1 MNKITIIAVLA
12 LALTGLLFGQ
22 SDAKAMP
29 RARLGANSQDDPRL
43 KDRLRD
49 DCGDMEV
56 HCGMNLSDAQQ
67 KKLEP
72 LRTEHLKT
80 MNNLHAEIENLR
92 IDMQQALKKEDF
104 ANLKKLAKTL
114 NDKELSME
122 YARIDHLQQV
132 YKEFTPEQKE
142 KMRGNFMNM
151 HRHGR
156 FQGLLQAEIENLR
169 IDMQQAL
176 KKEDFANLKKLA
188 KTLNDKQLTLEYARI
203 DHLQQVYKELTP
215 EQKENMRGG
224 FMNMHRHGQFQG
236 KNWNK
241 APLHRHGENCQDCGQ
256 HQRKAD
262 GQGKMLHR
270 GPGNGEGLRM
280 RAGDCEG
287 CEDCKDR
294 DSKPQSKQDLKAT
307 PKAEIK

>member
-29 RARLGANSQDDPRL
+29 RARLGATSQDDPRL
-43 KDRLRD
+43 KDRLCD
-49 DCGDMEV
+49 ACGDMEV

-80 MNNLHAEIENLR
+80 MNNLQAEIENLR

-132 YKEFTPEQKE
+132 YKELTPEQKE
-142 KMRGNFMNM
+142 KMLGNFMNM
-151 HRHGR
+151 HPHGR
-156 FQGLLQAEIENLR
+156 
-169 IDMQQAL
+169 
-176 KKEDFANLKKLA
+176 
-188 KTLNDKQLTLEYARI
+188 
-203 DHLQQVYKELTP
+203 
-215 EQKENMRGG
+215 
-224 FMNMHRHGQFQG
+224 FQG
-236 KNWNK
+236 KNWNM
-241 APLHRHGENCQDCGQ
+241 APQTLKNRQHQHGENCQDCGQ
-256 HQRKAD
+256 HQRNAD

-287 CEDCKDR
+287 CEDCKEHN
-294 DSKPQSKQDLKAT
+294 SKPQPKQDLKA
-307 PKAEIK
+307 PAKAEIK

>member
-1 MNKITIIAVLA
+1 MNKIAIVAVLA

-22 SDAKAMP
+22 SDTKAMP
-29 RARLGANSQDDPRL
+29 RVRLGATSQDDPRL
-43 KDRLRD
+43 KDRLSD
-49 DCGDMEV
+49 DCGCMDG
-56 HCGMNLSDAQQ
+56 HCGVNLSEAQQ

-72 LRTEHLKT
+72 LRVEHLKT
-80 MNNLHAEIENLR
+80 MNN
-92 IDMQQALKKEDF
+92 
-104 ANLKKLAKTL
+104 
-114 NDKELSME
+114 
-122 YARIDHLQQV
+122 
-132 YKEFTPEQKE
+132 
-142 KMRGNFMNM
+142 
-151 HRHGR
+151 
-156 FQGLLQAEIENLR
+156 LQAEIENLR

-176 KKEDFANLKKLA
+176 KNEDFANLKKLA

-241 APLHRHGENCQDCGQ
+241 APLHWHGENCQNCGQ
-256 HQRKAD
+256 HQRDAD
-262 GQGKMLHR
+262 RQGKMLHR

-287 CEDCKDR
+287 CEDCKER

>member
-1 MNKITIIAVLA
+1 MNKIAIVAVLA

-22 SDAKAMP
+22 SDTKAMP

-49 DCGDMEV
+49 DCDCMDGY
-56 HCGMNLSDAQQ
+56 CGMNLSEAQQ

-72 LRTEHLKT
+72 LRTEHLKA
-80 MNNLHAEIENLR
+80 MNN
-92 IDMQQALKKEDF
+92 
-104 ANLKKLAKTL
+104 
-114 NDKELSME
+114 
-122 YARIDHLQQV
+122 
-132 YKEFTPEQKE
+132 
-142 KMRGNFMNM
+142 
-151 HRHGR
+151 
-156 FQGLLQAEIENLR
+156 LQAEIENLR

-236 KNWNK
+236 KNWSK
-241 APLHRHGENCQDCGQ
+241 APLHRHGENCQNCGQ
-256 HQRKAD
+256 HQRNAD
-262 GQGKMLHR
+262 GKGKMLHR